1 MRNDI
6 RSGRTHNYRFTNET
20 WKFINESLQC
30 DGHSY
35 NDQDDLFVRAGAG
48 DEDARNNIVCC
59 NMGLVFD
66 ALDSVLARSSYCAP
80 YHDELFEAALFELG
94 RCIVSFDPDYGKFSS
109 YAFKCICFAVRK
121 EIEGVSIEEPDEDIT
136 YGNSENIGPDGV
148 SDECEV
154 RAFNEQIES
163 VINRALSP
171 EEAKIVR
178 LRYGLEDGKEY
189 KNAEIGKIFGC
200 TDSYIGK
207 RTKRDVEDIRKYIE
221 DNSIDFGFAN

>member
-1 MRNDI
+1 MKNSF
-6 RSGRTHNYRFTNET
+6 RSGRSHNYRFTNET
-20 WKFINESLQC
+20 WQFINENLQC

-35 NDQDDLFVRAGAG
+35 MDQEELFVRAGSG

-94 RCIVSFDPDYGKFSS
+94 RCIVSFEPSCGKFSS
-109 YAFKCICFAVRK
+109 YAYKCICFAIRK
-121 EIEGVSIEEPDEDIT
+121 KIEGVSVEEPNEDIT
-136 YGNSENIGPDGV
+136 FGNVESIGSDVV
-148 SDECEV
+148 SDECEKRV
-154 RAFNEQIES
+154 FNEQIES
-163 VINRALSP
+163 VLNRSLSP
-171 EEAKIVR
+171 EEAMIIR
-178 LRYGLEDGKEY
+178 LRYGLEDGREY

-200 TDSYIGK
+200 SDSYIGK